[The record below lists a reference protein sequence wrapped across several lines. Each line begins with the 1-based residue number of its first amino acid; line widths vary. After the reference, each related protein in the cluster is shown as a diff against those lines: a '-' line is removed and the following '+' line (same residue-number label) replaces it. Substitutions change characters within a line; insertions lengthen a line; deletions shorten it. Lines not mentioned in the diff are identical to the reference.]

1 MIVLYCTMLHR
12 TLSLHHFYFTIKV
25 MLPYLSSC
33 IQFQVPHLILRQI
46 HSTLHLP
53 SLTCASWTHHFS
65 WWAGRF
71 MSDVAPSL
79 SMNRQEHRAW
89 QVTYRDCGKHW
100 FTYVDIETALFAS
113 LSSDADYHASWLGH
127 QWNTISLY
135 LPELE
140 WTWFW
145 TTQFCWFQDTF
156 NMLVNLQVSPPFCV
170 LIYLDRTRTSDCLL
184 RFPFWLPTTSA
195 RFKH

>member
-1 MIVLYCTMLHR
+1 MIVLYCTMLHG

-33 IQFQVPHLILRQI
+33 LQFHIPHLIFRQI

-53 SLTCASWTHHFS
+53 SLSCASWTHHFS

-89 QVTYRDCGKHW
+89 QLTYRDCGKHW

-113 LSSDADYHASWLGH
+113 LSSDVDYHASWLGH

-135 LPELE
+135 LPKLE

-145 TTQFCWFQDTF
+145 TTQFFRYIQHACQFASLTPLLCFDLPWQDADIG
-156 NMLVNLQVSPPFCV
+156 LSVEIPV
-170 LIYLDRTRTSDCLL
+170 LTSHY
-184 RFPFWLPTTSA
+184 FSEV
-195 RFKH
+195 